1 MKKSKIFLLSKYR
14 TCRGKYVL
22 TYNLWFKGRL
32 NLTRLDLIPVNS
44 PEEKIIMIKKDDNN
58 MKGMIEL

>member
-1 MKKSKIFLLSKYR
+1 MQVKH
-14 TCRGKYVL
+14 VL
-22 TYNLWFKGRL
+22 TYNLWFEGRL

-58 MKGMIEL
+58 KKGMIEL